1 MYRIFM
7 GDGLEMSSNN
17 AVNGIAL
24 NADKLC
30 LNNGDID
37 RCMSG
42 DLRILKDMDD
52 GGGRS
57 DTDAGENE
65 RPVPPPIIAH
75 PSDGQREDYSNLEVK
90 HHVNDETSCNTD
102 CANDAPQS
110 VINEIQPNTVSD
122 NGFEDCETSERFL
135 DQASDLDFLMTT
147 GNNCSEIE
155 DSADDGD
162 GDGRSDTDAGEN
174 ETPVPP
180 PDAASSHSAD
190 DEHTGYLNLEV
201 ENSVNDETRSNIDD
215 GNDPPQSVIDEPQ
228 TNLSDIE
235 DGEANKHCLDQA
247 SDLDLLMTA
256 DSSCSEVQ
264 NSAADGGNSES
275 RSTVQNDDSS
285 PQKSASCVALDTGSV
300 SSDFES
306 SKPEDLLAGKSD
318 KNHDADKSRAVDAEL
333 QLKCE
338 ADEVQSVSAST
349 ENEKPGDA
357 SASAADG
364 QSTNSSLSTSQVST
378 VNVYIS
384 TATSLSTVAKVVIS
398 TPSSSSSP
406 SKAVVLTV
414 PSSTTVTRS
423 QRQRQR
429 QRDKSVTIPVPAAS
443 VHGSGTTRQMSKV
456 LQDVGLLLV
465 SQRVFRNLAAIQKQK
480 IGDSQKK
487 CDVQLLQKLKT
498 SHQNL
503 VAKNHTLLMASWKCG
518 CGYRSESLN
527 VIEAHR
533 LQCNFLGRCCY
544 CRGEFVYRT
553 QKQMQ
558 RHLWKVHKKVG
569 HMIEGTGS
577 YSCAFCP
584 LNFSSRWILT
594 RHMDDCRRKFL
605 LASNLA
611 PKENDKDIPIT
622 AASRQIVQIPV
633 RPLASSAQISPAAAT
648 RNLSGGTRVSSAPVV
663 SPAVVPP
670 AHRNPAP
677 VPQLLQIGKHL
688 FTVLPSTA
696 VTAPAITVSQ
706 SSAVKV
712 VGKVAPNSAVQ
723 TAQKVN
729 SALPVVP
736 VVGSRSSNQA
746 ASHAVTVPTP
756 VLPYS
761 VCSVCSAFVKDKT
774 ALLVHMHI
782 AHSST
787 HKMCQYC
794 CSPYITF
801 SSLTELH
808 LHIAKFHTSDCWIC
822 KTRFQPPEQLINH
835 VAHRHKVTMSKM
847 LELRRCYLC
856 SSVPAFRNYTA
867 FEEHMMKSHSL
878 QFADTGKLWDHIVTS
893 PNADKD
899 WYAKRNPDGTLEC
912 PSCLGQFISAS
923 FLYRHIHLEHDGSV
937 IRLVHCRECGKQL
950 PSNILFVHLIA
961 SHTRKCSVPLCRV
974 DVPDHGR
981 VFIPP
986 VGTKRIKNKKGER
999 ISSSPPLKRIKA
1011 VETVV
1016 ISDDDDDDDSDSDA
1030 EEYHDHDDS
1039 NDEDFVVTSPI
1050 KVQPTSRPCRST
1062 RTRVDRRNSSTDD
1075 VSEVLESIVDSGES
1089 ETVAQRSVSFENASA
1104 CPASVGPAA
1113 AAQLCNGITED
1124 EAEIIESIV
1133 PTIRSRRQQPVSKPE
1148 RRKPSSRDHTMT
1160 NKTAS
1165 AKHTSSASA
1174 DVHAMNNASHGEVA
1188 EGSNGDCQQLS
1199 TKPKDTLADGAQQL
1213 MARDQIMMNSVEEVL
1228 EIDGETVLIV
1238 HDDDSDN
1245 VDDADKDDL

>member
-1 MYRIFM
+1 M
-7 GDGLEMSSNN
+7 GDGLEMSSNSE
-17 AVNGIAL
+17 VNGVAL
-24 NADKLC
+24 DADKLC

-42 DLRILKDMDD
+42 DLRILKDVD
-52 GGGRS
+52 
-57 DTDAGENE
+57 
-65 RPVPPPIIAH
+65 
-75 PSDGQREDYSNLEVK
+75 
-90 HHVNDETSCNTD
+90 
-102 CANDAPQS
+102 
-110 VINEIQPNTVSD
+110 
-122 NGFEDCETSERFL
+122 
-135 DQASDLDFLMTT
+135 
-147 GNNCSEIE
+147 
-155 DSADDGD
+155 D

-174 ETPVPP
+174 ERPMSPLITAHLADGQCEDYSNLEVKNCVSDETSCITDCDNDPPQSVIDEIQPNTVSNNGFENCETNECSLDQASDLDFLVTTGSNCSEIKDSADDGDGDGRSDADAGENERSALPPVT
-180 PDAASSHSAD
+180 ASSHSAD
-190 DEHTGYLNLEV
+190 DEPKDYLNLEV
-201 ENSVNDETRSNIDD
+201 ENCVNDETRSNIDH

-228 TNLSDIE
+228 TNLSDIGFE
-235 DGEANKHCLDQA
+235 DREADKRCLDEA
-247 SDLDLLMTA
+247 SDLDLFMTVE
-256 DSSCSEVQ
+256 SSCSEVQ

-275 RSTVQNDDSS
+275 QCTVQHDDSS
-285 PQKSASCVALDTGSV
+285 LQKSAPCVTSDTESV
-300 SSDFES
+300 SSDFER
-306 SKPEDLLAGKSD
+306 SKPEDLLAGKAGE
-318 KNHDADKSRAVDAEL
+318 NHDTDKSLAVDAVL
-333 QLKCE
+333 QLHCE
-338 ADEVQSVSAST
+338 ADEVQSVSADT
-349 ENEKPGDA
+349 ENEKPGDG
-357 SASAADG
+357 STSGTDG
-364 QSTNSSLSTSQVST
+364 QSMNSSLSTSQVSA

-384 TATSLSTVAKVVIS
+384 TAMPLSTVAKAVIS
-398 TPSSSSSP
+398 APSLSSMP
-406 SKAVVLTV
+406 PKTVVLTV
-414 PSSTTVTRS
+414 PSDITVTRPL
-423 QRQRQR
+423 RQR
-429 QRDKSVTIPVPAAS
+429 KKAVSIPMPAAS
-443 VHGSGTTRQMSKV
+443 VHGSGTTRQTSKV

-465 SQRVFRNLAAIQKQK
+465 SQRVFKNLATIQKQK

-487 CDVQLLQKLKT
+487 CDVDLLQKLKT

-533 LQCNFLGRCCY
+533 LQCNFFGRCCY

-577 YSCAFCP
+577 HSCAFCP
-584 LNFSSRWILT
+584 LNFSSRWILM
-594 RHMDDCRRKFL
+594 RHMDDCRRKFS
-605 LASNLA
+605 LAANLA
-611 PKENDKDIPIT
+611 PKETDKDIPVT
-622 AASRQIVQIPV
+622 AASRQVVQIPV
-633 RPLASSAQISPAAAT
+633 RPLVSSAQIPPAAAT
-648 RNLSGGTRVSSAPVV
+648 RNLSGGTCVSSAPVV
-663 SPAVVPP
+663 SPAIVPP
-670 AHRNPAP
+670 AHRNP

-688 FTVLPSTA
+688 FTVLPSTT
-696 VTAPAITVSQ
+696 VTAPTVTVSQ

-712 VGKVAPNSAVQ
+712 VGKVTPNSTVQ

-729 SALPVVP
+729 SALPVV
-736 VVGSRSSNQA
+736 VNSRSSNQV
-746 ASHAVTVPTP
+746 ASQAVTVPTP
-756 VLPYS
+756 VLPCS

-808 LHIAKFHTSDCWIC
+808 LHIASFHTSDCWIC

-835 VAHRHKVTMSKM
+835 IANRHKVTMSKM

-856 SSVPAFRNYTA
+856 ASVPAFPNYTA

-893 PNADKD
+893 PNADRD

-912 PSCLGQFISAS
+912 PTCFGQFISAS
-923 FLYRHIHLEHDGSV
+923 FLYRHLHLEHNGSV
-937 IRLVHCRECGKQL
+937 IRLVRCRECGKQL
-950 PSNILFVHLIA
+950 PSNILLIHLIA
-961 SHTRKCSVPLCRV
+961 AHSRKCSVPLCPV
-974 DVPDHGR
+974 DVPDYGR

-999 ISSSPPLKRIKA
+999 VSSVPPPKRIKA
-1011 VETVV
+1011 VEMVV
-1016 ISDDDDDDDSDSDA
+1016 ISDDDDDDESDA
-1030 EEYHDHDDS
+1030 ADEYLDHDDS
-1039 NDEDFVVTSPI
+1039 NDEDFVMTSPI
-1050 KVQPTSRPCRST
+1050 NVQPTSRPCRST

-1089 ETVAQRSVSFENASA
+1089 ETVAQRSVSFENAS
-1104 CPASVGPAA
+1104 VGRAA

-1133 PTIRSRRQQPVSKPE
+1133 PTIRSRRQQPASKPE
-1148 RRKPSSRDHTMT
+1148 RSKLSGRDRTVT
-1160 NKTAS
+1160 DKTAC
-1165 AKHTSSASA
+1165 AKHTSSAA
-1174 DVHAMNNASHGEVA
+1174 AVARATNNDSDGELA
-1188 EGSNGDCQQLS
+1188 EGSNGNCQQLS

-1238 HDDDSDN
+1238 HDDDSDDAN
-1245 VDDADKDDL
+1245 DADKDD